1 MNSYAEK
8 VEAKK
13 DYYQAKANE
22 LKAES
27 SELWRNSYNWDK
39 AAKLDKVAEY
49 YQNKANAV
57 GTGGISSYDPEAAEK
72 ITKKLE
78 TLKAAQERMKAANKA
93 LRMKDT
99 EKGNEALKALG
110 YSEEGITELR
120 KPDFLGRVGYPTYH
134 LSNNNQEIHRLEKRL
149 LSLKASE
156 RREEFT
162 EDLETENFTFKIDD
176 GRCQFIFNGKPAE
189 EVRNVLKGH
198 AFKWSPSRSAWVRQN
213 SGNGARA
220 AREVIRELKAI
231 FND

>member
-1 MNSYAEK
+1 MNSYTEK

-39 AAKLDKVAEY
+39 AAKLTKAAEY

-93 LRMKDT
+93 VRIKDT

-110 YSEEGITELR
+110 YSEEGIAELR
-120 KPDFLGRVGYPTYH
+120 KPDFCGRVGYPAYY

-162 EDLETENFTFKIDD
+162 EDLETENFTYRVDD
-176 GRCQFIFNGKPAE
+176 GRCQFIFTGKPVE
-189 EVRNVLKGH
+189 EVRNVLKSH

-213 SGNGARA
+213 SENGARA